1 MWQVYLKEINAF
13 LNSLIAYIIIFVFLT
28 TIGLIIWVFPDTSV
42 LEYGYADLGTLFSF
56 GPYVFL
62 FLIPAITMRMF
73 SEEKKSGTLEIL
85 FTHPL
90 RDWEIIMGKFLAG
103 FSLVLF
109 TLIPTFLYYY
119 TIYQLGSPVG
129 NIDTAGTTGSYVG
142 LLLLGGVF
150 TSIGIFSSSITENQV
165 VAFIIAVFLC
175 FFIFS
180 GFNSLASINW
190 WGKGADF
197 IDRLGILYHYNSLSR
212 GLIDSRNLAY
222 FFSVMA
228 IMLLS
233 TNLILGSRKW

>member
-90 RDWEIIMGKFLAG
+90 MDWEIIMGKFLAG

-109 TLIPTFLYYY
+109 TLIPTLLYYY

-175 FFIFS
+175 FIIFS
-180 GFNSLASINW
+180 GFNSLASVNW

-212 GLIDSRNLAY
+212 GLIDSRNLVY

-233 TNLILGSRKW
+233 TTLILGSRKW